1 MMMVLRTRVTWRH
14 ISRQHQSEGK
24 RDDSVATTRE
34 ESETGADNGATAR
47 GPLERNFVPNEG
59 DGMYE
64 DASMDI

>member
-14 ISRQHQSEGK
+14 IRRQHQSEVE

-47 GPLERNFVPNEG
+47 GPQRNFVPNEG